1 MIENTTVEA
10 PASGDAQMQNN
21 TETTDQKETVSR
33 KPYDGTT
40 KLARSKADSH
50 ETIRSCN
57 GQLARV
63 ELRASVLIRLH
74 EEAQTKYSS
83 ASDFESK
90 REIVLDDEKNVAEL
104 EELKVY
110 KNDLIE
116 HKSQLLKAD
125 EAMVNEYRFE
135 KLAW

>member
-1 MIENTTVEA
+1 M
-10 PASGDAQMQNN
+10 S
-21 TETTDQKETVSR
+21 
-33 KPYDGTT
+33 
-40 KLARSKADSH
+40 
-50 ETIRSCN
+50 
-57 GQLARV
+57 
-63 ELRASVLIRLH
+63 LI
-74 EEAQTKYSS
+74 
-83 ASDFESK
+83 
-90 REIVLDDEKNVAEL
+90 LDDEKNVAEL